1 MPILFEISYINPL
14 MCEPLYVIVT
24 LSELGFP
31 RNGWHTSPV
40 KSDFA
45 LVLTVGRVGLM
56 ARFVRTFVIL
66 HTSSSARLSRTFH
79 PKFWFRRLKHPPH
92 DEGGEEQQFSGSQR
106 PQGSS
111 SKWGESSRRG
121 LEWVAFIVN
130 FMIWDIVGSLFF
142 RSHSDTDRRLEP
154 CEESE
159 QDQVD
164 RNRVS
169 LVRDIVL
176 KRKIKRPNFL
186 GKPNSITE
194 SIFLNAAHSHSH
206 VG

>member
-79 PKFWFRRLKHPPH
+79 PKFWFRRLKDPPH
-92 DEGGEEQQFSGSQR
+92 DDGGEEQQLPGSQR

-111 SKWGESSRRG
+111 TKWGESSRRG

-130 FMIWDIVGSLFF
+130 FMIWDIIAHFFSQSFRYRSKIRTMRGIWTRSGGSKQ
-142 RSHSDTDRRLEP
+142 RITCARHRP
-154 CEESE
+154 
-159 QDQVD
+159 QKKDQT
-164 RNRVS
+164 S
-169 LVRDIVL
+169 KL
-176 KRKIKRPNFL
+176 PW
-186 GKPNSITE
+186 
-194 SIFLNAAHSHSH
+194 
-206 VG
+206 